1 MLKFIVL
8 HSANPDGRTLTLI
21 GELGQV
27 ASAAGFEL
35 HATAQLARQGE
46 ADGLIVLLAGEQE
59 AALGAQL
66 KAAEA
71 LYRNTAVTLV
81 RLADGQGRVP
91 GADAIN
97 HQLLQAAVCFVY
109 PYGLTQ
115 LDKPLASEA
124 LKSWLAGYAK
134 FTAAVKMWRALEG
147 VSLDAAALARQQ
159 PQLNHINILARDLQ
173 VSQAFYRDIFGARYC
188 YNLGP
193 RKVVMELNGFDF
205 FIEQSAEFNYPPGY
219 HIGIRALPEDV
230 KRIAERVTA
239 NGSIKLVKGNGPAP
253 GYHHGPDNVRSAVY
267 FKDPDGLVI
276 EVYSAEIEM
285 IETNR
290 RLLLDQL

>member
-8 HSANPDGRTLTLI
+8 HAANPDAHALTLI

-46 ADGLIVLLAGEQE
+46 ADGLIVLLSGDQQ
-59 AALGAQL
+59 AALAAQL
-66 KAAEA
+66 KGAER

-81 RLADGQGRVP
+81 RLADGQGREAPVQ
-91 GADAIN
+91 DITQ
-97 HQLLQAAVCFVY
+97 QLLQAAACFIY
-109 PYGLTQ
+109 PYGLSQ
-115 LDKPLASEA
+115 LDKAQPSAS
-124 LKSWLAGYAK
+124 LKAWLAGYSK

-147 VSLDAAALARQQ
+147 VSIDAAALAHQQ
-159 PQLNHINILARDLQ
+159 PQLNHINILARDLEL
-173 VSQAFYRDIFGARYC
+173 SQAFYRDIFGARYC

-205 FIEQSAEFNYPPGY
+205 FIEQSAEFSYPPGY

-230 KRIAERVTA
+230 KRIAERVVAT
-239 NGSIKLVKGNGPAP
+239 GTIKLVKGNGPAP

-267 FKDPDGLVI
+267 FEDPDGLVV